1 MKTKPYSGHV
11 VTMLLPIFSIS
22 RSYTVR
28 PLPSSEP
35 PPGLPASFPP
45 TLVHSPAEYPED
57 FFFSLIGIEPVPT
70 QNLLE
75 TSMTLTTTSGCVF
88 LTNITPEHF
97 SHLSKPFCSSQV
109 SAQVLGPPNT
119 CPLPISDQSPTLR
132 AQRAIPVLKPHVP
145 TSQPLCRDLRLIT
158 YPGTPPKT
166 LNLKCFTAL
175 VFVLLLFLKNFFMHL
190 YFLSLS
196 L

>member
-1 MKTKPYSGHV
+1 MSC
-11 VTMLLPIFSIS
+11 LFSPSVAATQSDHCPHQS
-22 RSYTVR
+22 RHLDS
-28 PLPSSEP
+28 PLPFLP
-35 PPGLPASFPP
+35 PRP
-45 TLVHSPAEYPED
+45 TPLLNTLRI
-57 FFFSLIGIEPVPT
+57 FFFLIGIGPVPT

-75 TSMTLTTTSGCVF
+75 TSMTLTTTSGCLF